1 MSGCGKGSEDL
12 GRKISFTLSANRLT
26 FSNRSGGA
34 FSIPVRTETTTA
46 ADEPPHAGHDEQR
59 QRMSFAEW
67 CDAVDDR
74 QKKCP
79 TP

>member
-1 MSGCGKGSEDL
+1 VSEDL

-34 FSIPVRTETTTA
+34 FSVPVRTETTAETETTNA
-46 ADEPPHAGHDEQR
+46 RHDEQR
-59 QRMSFAEW
+59 RRMTFAEW
-67 CDAVDDR
+67 VDAVEARR

>member
-1 MSGCGKGSEDL
+1 M

-34 FSIPVRTETTTA
+34 FSIPVRTETTTGE
-46 ADEPPHAGHDEQR
+46 DETTHAGQDDEQR
-59 QRMSFAEW
+59 QRMTFAEW
-67 CDAVDDR
+67 CDAVQER
-74 QKKCP
+74 QKKRP

>member
-1 MSGCGKGSEDL
+1 L

-34 FSIPVRTETTTA
+34 FSVPVRTETTAA
-46 ADEPPHAGHDEQR
+46 ADATTHAGQDEQR
-59 QRMSFAEW
+59 RRMTFAEW
-67 CDAVDDR
+67 VDAVEDR

-79 TP
+79 SQS

>member
-1 MSGCGKGSEDL
+1 L

-34 FSIPVRTETTTA
+34 FSIPVRTETTA
-46 ADEPPHAGHDEQR
+46 GADETTHAVHDEQR
-59 QRMSFAEW
+59 RRMMTYAEW
-67 CDAVDDR
+67 CDAVEDR
-74 QKKCP
+74 QKKRP